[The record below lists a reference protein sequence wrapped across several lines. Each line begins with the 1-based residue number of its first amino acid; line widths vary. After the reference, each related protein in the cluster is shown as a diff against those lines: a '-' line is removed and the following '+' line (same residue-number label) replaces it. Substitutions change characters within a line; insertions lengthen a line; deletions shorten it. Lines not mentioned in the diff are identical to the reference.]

1 VGHVTGMGEL
11 RIHRKV
17 LSENVKIGDVL
28 GDNDVDFVD
37 ENEVTLQKCFVL
49 L

>member
-1 VGHVTGMGEL
+1 MGVL

-17 LSENVKIGDVL
+17 LSENLKIGDVL

-37 ENEVTLQKCFVL
+37 ETVVTIQKCFAMV
-49 L
+49 